1 MTSVADDSG
10 TRARRP
16 DRRRA
21 RTRSAILT
29 AALGLFNE
37 RGVQKATIDDIAA
50 AADVSPGAV
59 YFHFQS
65 KEGLYL
71 AVVDEALAVNT
82 EAMTAV
88 DRTLPPL
95 ERVLAAGQ
103 AYMRFALEHPE
114 YFRMV
119 ALRVLDPQ
127 SDPQADP
134 SMADVEARVAARVEA
149 LVSVVERDLAEAVAD
164 GTVRAVPTEDAM
176 RFLWGAWN
184 GVTALGFRPDRLRLN
199 PDEVRRALT
208 LGQSL
213 MESALRVPAT
223 GPGLTD

>member
-1 MTSVADDSG
+1 MTSAAGDSG
-10 TRARRP
+10 PKARRP

-21 RTRSAILT
+21 RTRRAILT
-29 AALGLFNE
+29 AALALFNE

-88 DRTLPPL
+88 DRSLPPL

-127 SDPQADP
+127 SDPA
-134 SMADVEARVAARVEA
+134 MADVEARVASRVEA
-149 LVSVVERDLAEAVAD
+149 LVSTVERDLAEAVVD

-184 GVTALGFRPDRLRLN
+184 GVTALGFRPDRLRLTA
-199 PDEVRRALT
+199 DEVQRALT

-223 GPGLTD
+223 ESAAGI

>member
-1 MTSVADDSG
+1 MTSAADDSG
-10 TRARRP
+10 PRARRP

-21 RTRSAILT
+21 RTRRTIIAS
-29 AALGLFNE
+29 ALGLFNE

-50 AADVSPGAV
+50 AAGVSPGAV

-71 AVVDEALAVNT
+71 AVIDEALAVNT

-88 DRTLPPL
+88 DRSLPPL
-95 ERVLAAGQ
+95 ERVLEAGQ

-127 SDPQADP
+127 TDP

-149 LVSVVERDLAEAVAD
+149 LVSTVERDLAEAVAD

-184 GVTALGFRPDRLRLN
+184 GVTALGFRPDRLRLT

-213 MESALRVPAT
+213 MEAALRVPE
-223 GPGLTD
+223 TDPEHSS